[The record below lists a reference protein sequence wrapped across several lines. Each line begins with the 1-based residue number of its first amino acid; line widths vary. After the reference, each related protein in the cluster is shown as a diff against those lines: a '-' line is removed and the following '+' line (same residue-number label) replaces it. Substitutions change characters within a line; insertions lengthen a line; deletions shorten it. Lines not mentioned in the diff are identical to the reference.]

1 MLLGG
6 TLRAQTVTATVPV
19 GTTPVSV
26 AVNTLTNKIYVVNQ
40 DITNTLING
49 VWVGNIVSGSVT
61 VIDWATTTTTNLNG
75 VSGPIAINPVTNK
88 IYVGNQVIDG
98 ATPTTT
104 TTTTV
109 NGLGGPMAIN
119 PVTNKIYVGNG
130 DGTVTVID
138 GATNSNITTVYLGTC
153 SGLGC
158 GGLPPLAGQSIRSP
172 TPSTSQ

>member
-61 VIDWATTTTTNLNG
+61 VIDWATTTTTTNLNG
-75 VSGPIAINPVTNK
+75 VSGPI
-88 IYVGNQVIDG
+88 
-98 ATPTTT
+98 
-104 TTTTV
+104 
-109 NGLGGPMAIN
+109 AIN